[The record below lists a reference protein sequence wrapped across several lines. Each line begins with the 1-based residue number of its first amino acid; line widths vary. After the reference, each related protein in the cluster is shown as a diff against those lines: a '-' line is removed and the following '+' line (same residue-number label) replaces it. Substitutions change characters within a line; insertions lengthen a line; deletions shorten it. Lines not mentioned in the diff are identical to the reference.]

1 MADRALSMAQDH
13 APWRPETPWW
23 VTGIQAILLIV
34 VGLYFLLAPSA
45 AAGLLI
51 QVIAVVLLVESI
63 LHILAE
69 LRLPRAEAN
78 PWTLLQ
84 AGIGATVGVQLVLQ
98 RWILPELGVESARNI
113 LAYGLIAYAVVGL
126 VGPMLGGESS
136 EGRMRGIVGAVLLVV
151 LALLLLTSNESN
163 AADRLGL
170 LGWVSLIGGVAFL
183 YLAWRAHKRPKPQI
197 AYSDSPPTAPP
208 PL

>member
-1 MADRALSMAQDH
+1 M
-13 APWRPETPWW
+13 
-23 VTGIQAILLIV
+23 
-34 VGLYFLLAPSA
+34 
-45 AAGLLI
+45 
-51 QVIAVVLLVESI
+51 VLLVESI

-170 LGWVSLIGGVAFL
+170 LGWVSLIGGE
-183 YLAWRAHKRPKPQI
+183 
-197 AYSDSPPTAPP
+197 PT
-208 PL
+208 